1 MEKIKDIVEV
11 WVENVRYRRTYIPSQ
26 SKLNNTTSFTPTST
40 TWEIWRDGDWHQVSY
55 PLASTLEMEYR
66 HDL

>member
-26 SKLNNTTSFTPTST
+26 SKLST